1 MALIVATGCEKTP
14 EPAREPD
21 KLAAELSASL
31 KTYLNSQEFSEVVQS
46 ARSARERTELM
57 YLKYV
62 DGVFYGTDNV
72 VQLKTYLNFINYI
85 VDNGALSDSKFVSSP
100 AAEQGWY
107 GITDFLYGWSYIYNQ
122 YLQYCAAANITD
134 TSLSIYLPMIK
145 KYLQNVDSFLAGN
158 HVEEEPVVKVAWGYS
173 ATNVLPMTAANL
185 GIENAT
191 PHCDEVMLSY
201 YEKDGDGNFIKE
213 GDTPDWVGFS
223 GRPMCAS
230 LYRNSEKYSAAYE
243 KTMQGYFPFTDGWD
257 QPLDEMVNLD
267 RLCDYYNQT
276 LSSGAGAVP
285 EYALLTGMMHGINM
299 ESYVKESPATGE
311 NADERYNVI
320 TLWRNGLK
328 TDENGNY
335 IINNLTDMAVAIAY
349 IAQTEGVSAPSPL
362 GAYNQN
368 SAVIKL

>member
-1 MALIVATGCEKTP
+1 
-14 EPAREPD
+14 
-21 KLAAELSASL
+21 
-31 KTYLNSQEFSEVVQS
+31 
-46 ARSARERTELM
+46 
-57 YLKYV
+57 
-62 DGVFYGTDNV
+62 
-72 VQLKTYLNFINYI
+72 
-85 VDNGALSDSKFVSSP
+85 
-100 AAEQGWY
+100 
-107 GITDFLYGWSYIYNQ
+107 
-122 YLQYCAAANITD
+122 
-134 TSLSIYLPMIK
+134 
-145 KYLQNVDSFLAGN
+145 
-158 HVEEEPVVKVAWGYS
+158 
-173 ATNVLPMTAANL
+173 
-185 GIENAT
+185 
-191 PHCDEVMLSY
+191 
-201 YEKDGDGNFIKE
+201 
-213 GDTPDWVGFS
+213 
-223 GRPMCAS
+223 MCAS

-243 KTMQGYFPFTDGWD
+243 KTMQGYFPFTDGWN